1 LNLKG
6 DYMAKYGVFW
16 QLVHNDIIVATFM
29 GWFTAQIIKVAS
41 GVIRERRFNFKW
53 FVGTGGMPSS
63 HAAGVAALTTSVGI
77 YEGVSTAIFGVTL
90 LFCVIVICDAQGVRR
105 ASGKQAEILNTIMDD
120 IYWKKKIQEEK
131 LKELLGH
138 TPIQVWAGILIGIG
152 VAGGLYF
159 IR

>member
-1 LNLKG
+1 M
-6 DYMAKYGVFW
+6 DRYGIFW
-16 QLVHNDIIVATFM
+16 QLFHNDVLVATFF
-29 GWFTAQIIKVAS
+29 GWFTAQIIKVIS
-41 GVIRERRFNFKW
+41 GVVKERRFNFKW

-63 HAAGVAALTTSVGI
+63 HAAGVTALTTSVGI
-77 YEGVSTAIFGVTL
+77 YEGVGTALFGVTL

-138 TPIQVWAGILIGIG
+138 TPIQVWAGIGIGII
-152 VAGGLYF
+152 AAFGLFF
-159 IR
+159 IK